1 MHLRVIYDIIT
12 DVFNFTAR
20 RRASCAS
27 EVAKKEEEEMLKF
40 ATRRVANSYGGKTR
54 YRAMLTEKSGVVD
67 FDAVLKEVQ
76 ERRRVDPIVM
86 RYYLDMF
93 FAGDSSSSGER
104 FSL

>member
-1 MHLRVIYDIIT
+1 MALHLRVIYDIIT

-27 EVAKKEEEEMLKF
+27 EVAKKEEEMLKF

-93 FAGDSSSSGER
+93 FAGASS
-104 FSL
+104 